1 MLPLP
6 HNHIFFNPVT
16 VSKTGQLFAALFC
29 TDGDAPP
36 SGKETQMNE
45 EMLSKTVLFK
55 GLSKEEI
62 HDALLALQAHELLY
76 KKDASILLAGS
87 KTDKMGLVLEGSV
100 RIESNDVWGNRTIL
114 SHVGPGQFF
123 AETYAFLHNEPLL
136 VDVVANEDS
145 RILFLQIHILKETN
159 AATHTWV
166 LKLLTNLLVV
176 TAHKNL
182 VLSGRSFHTSPKTI
196 RGKVLAYLNSVAL
209 QSGSHRFDIPFDR
222 QQLADYLNV
231 DRTAL
236 SKELGKMKTEG
247 LITFEKNHFEIQ
259 KSADF

>member
-1 MLPLP
+1 M
-6 HNHIFFNPVT
+6 
-16 VSKTGQLFAALFC
+16 K
-29 TDGDAPP
+29 PP
-36 SGKETQMNE
+36 SAAKETKMNE
-45 EMLSKTVLFK
+45 EMLSKNVLFK

-62 HDALLALQAHELLY
+62 HDALLALQARELLY

-100 RIESNDVWGNRTIL
+100 RIENNDMWGNRTIL
-114 SHVGPGQFF
+114 SHVGSGHFF

-145 RILFLQIHILKETN
+145 RILFLKIHVLKETDST
-159 AATHTWV
+159 THPWV
-166 LKLLTNLLVV
+166 RKFLTNLLVV

-209 QSGSHRFDIPFDR
+209 QSGGHRFDIPFDR

-236 SKELGKMKTEG
+236 SKELGKMKSEG
-247 LITFEKNHFEIQ
+247 LITFEKKHFEIQ
-259 KSADF
+259 KGTEY

>member
-1 MLPLP
+1 
-6 HNHIFFNPVT
+6 
-16 VSKTGQLFAALFC
+16 
-29 TDGDAPP
+29 
-36 SGKETQMNE
+36 
-45 EMLSKTVLFK
+45 
-55 GLSKEEI
+55 
-62 HDALLALQAHELLY
+62 
-76 KKDASILLAGS
+76 
-87 KTDKMGLVLEGSV
+87 MGLVLEGSV
-100 RIESNDVWGNRTIL
+100 RIESNDMWGNRTIL

-123 AETYAFLHNEPLL
+123 AETYAFLHAEPLL

-145 RILFLQIHILKETN
+145 RILFLHIRILKEMN
-159 AATHTWV
+159 AAANTWV

-209 QSGSHRFDIPFDR
+209 QNGGHRFDIPFDR

-236 SKELGKMKTEG
+236 SKELGKMKNEG
-247 LITFEKNHFEIQ
+247 LITFEKNHCEIQ
-259 KSADF
+259 KASDL

>member
-1 MLPLP
+1 M
-6 HNHIFFNPVT
+6 
-16 VSKTGQLFAALFC
+16 K
-29 TDGDAPP
+29 PP
-36 SGKETQMNE
+36 SAAKETKMNE
-45 EMLSKTVLFK
+45 EMLSKNVLFK

-62 HDALLALQAHELLY
+62 HDALLALQARELLY

-100 RIESNDVWGNRTIL
+100 RIENNDMWGNRTIL
-114 SHVGPGQFF
+114 SHVGSGHFF

-145 RILFLQIHILKETN
+145 RILFLEIHVLKETDST
-159 AATHTWV
+159 THPWV
-166 LKLLTNLLVV
+166 RKFLTNLLVV

-209 QSGSHRFDIPFDR
+209 QSGGHRFDIPFDR

-236 SKELGKMKTEG
+236 SKELGKMKSEG

-259 KSADF
+259 KGTEY